1 MEIAVQQRTR
11 QTCILYDNAI
21 RCSYAVTAQLVLVR
35 VVGQQ
40 DYNFTVGGL
49 RVPQVSV

>member
-1 MEIAVQQRTR
+1 MEIAVRQRTR